1 MDTKTKFIQ
10 RKMSRFVLTA
20 LVLMISVYGLAQDME
35 TKATDNYIY
44 EGNNL
49 HQNESFVEAEKQYR
63 KAIASAPKNAVAQH
77 NLGNT
82 LFESTAVGE
91 AFNAYKSATLSS
103 KSKIEKHSALHNMG
117 NVFMLQKDYAKAV
130 ETYKEALRNNP
141 DDDQTRYNY
150 ALAKELLED
159 QDQNQDNDQ
168 DNDQNKEQDKDQ
180 QNQDQQDQNQPQNE
194 GEQEQE
200 EPQGSDEKEQD
211 QKGDQEQEQE
221 QQPEDTKPQ
230 ETPTQLSPQQIQNLL
245 EAMNNEEKKVQDK
258 VNAQK
263 VKPAGKKKRKDW

>member
-1 MDTKTKFIQ
+1 M
-10 RKMSRFVLTA
+10 RRFVLMV
-20 LVLMISVYGLAQDME
+20 LVLGLSASGLAQDME

-44 EGNNL
+44 KGNNL
-49 HQNESFVEAEKQYR
+49 HQNESFVEAEKEYR

-82 LFESTAVGE
+82 LFESDALGE
-91 AFNAYKSATLSS
+91 AFNAFKSATMRSQS
-103 KSKIEKHSALHNMG
+103 KAEKHSALHNMG
-117 NVFMLQKDYAKAV
+117 NVFMDQKDYAKAV

-159 QDQNQDNDQ
+159 QQQNP
-168 DNDQNKEQDKDQ
+168 DNDQNQDQ
-180 QNQDQQDQNQPQNE
+180 QNQDPQDHNQPQDE

-200 EPQGSDEKEQD
+200 EPQGDGEGEQD
-211 QKGDQEQEQE
+211 QQGDQEQEGEQESEQDQESE
-221 QQPEDTKPQ
+221 QQEDAQPQ

-263 VKPAGKKKRKDW
+263 VKPTGKKKRKDW